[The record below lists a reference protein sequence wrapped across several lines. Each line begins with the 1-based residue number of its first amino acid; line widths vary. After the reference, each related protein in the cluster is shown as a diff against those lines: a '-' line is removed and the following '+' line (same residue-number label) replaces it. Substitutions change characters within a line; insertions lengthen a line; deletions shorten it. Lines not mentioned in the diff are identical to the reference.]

1 MVSILAD
8 EQSVFGQEGH
18 RIGELELSDLGALLT
33 EDGDDSGLAFSPIDD
48 LDPMV
53 ARVSHPEQTLF
64 VDGQRL
70 GAAEL
75 QGCISVL
82 SHSVDEFSVG
92 RVLVD
97 TVVFTVFAQVDCSV
111 RSASKVGNPAELAWL
126 GSIDATDRSRFD
138 KLSVG
143 GIKEELKVVGIDHD
157 ECVGFRVEGHSGG
170 FAVGPLGGFP
180 SAQELSVGIEGLDA
194 RGFVDDV
201 EFVVGADGQRSGFLE
216 SSVGQS
222 ALADDQIDAAR
233 G

>member
-1 MVSILAD
+1 MVSVLAH
-8 EQSVFGQEGH
+8 EQAIFGNEGH
-18 RIGELELSDLGALLT
+18 CVRELELPDLGTLLT
-33 EDGDDSGLAFSPIDD
+33 EDGNDFGFAFSPIDD

-53 ARVSHPEQTLF
+53 ARVGHPQESLF

-70 GAAEL
+70 RAAEL

-92 RVLVD
+92 RVLED

-111 RSASKVGNPAELAWL
+111 RSACKVGNPAELAWL
-126 GSIDATDRSRFD
+126 GSVDSPDRSRFD
-138 KLSVG
+138 KLPVG
-143 GIKEELKVVGIDHD
+143 GIKEKLKVVGIDHD
-157 ECVGFRVEGHSGG
+157 ERVGFRVEGHSGG

-180 SAQELSVGIEGLDA
+180 AAQELSVGIEGLDA